1 MLFLVK
7 DYLQDSLYHILST
20 LGLNCAHQEGTRAE
34 KGKQTRGEITFA
46 TVVGN
51 LWQKIEGKRKEEEES
66 GYY

>member
-34 KGKQTRGEITFA
+34 KVKQTRGEITFA